1 MQDLGELNEKE
12 RPNGANFLLRKRFH
26 SPFLINNFLKKKKF
40 QVEKIKRAKE
50 SHFNGRITLG

>member
-26 SPFLINNFLKKKKF
+26 SPFLINNFLKKQKF
-40 QVEKIKRAKE
+40 QVEKIQRAKE
-50 SHFNGRITLG
+50 SHF